1 MRIGPRAS
9 SHSVDYYFP
18 GIRIFVTAIP
28 KNGSQSV
35 LAFLT
40 ALELSAEG
48 NQGSFFVPLGE
59 VFEYSARYKVSPE
72 QEVQGGDGSI
82 LTIALVREPCARISS
97 CWIDKFLGWSPGVT
111 MLHGSALWF
120 ARAVNDRIGL
130 ERAFVT
136 FLDALAQDHELLHAD
151 AHWTPQ
157 SDLLRPLEYDH
168 QLEPDELTSLLP
180 KIVETHLLKGP
191 SHSRAELA
199 RDFVRSGLV
208 VERRNASPSLLRRI
222 LEFEP
227 EARLLIRGIYSD
239 DYRLKSQWE
248 PLGASHGEGF
258 LGDSGEL
265 NALILR
271 DTEQMRLAHFK
282 EVCELDVRLTRAREE
297 LAFARVQAT
306 QHAAERDNA
315 FLIRDAALQERDNA
329 LLVRDAA
336 LQGRDNAS

>member
-1 MRIGPRAS
+1 M
-9 SHSVDYYFP
+9 DYYFP
-18 GIRIFVTAIP
+18 KIRIFVTAIP

-40 ALELSAEG
+40 SLEFSTED
-48 NQGSFFVPLGE
+48 NQGSFLVPLRE
-59 VFEYSARYKVSPE
+59 VFEYSARYKISPE
-72 QEVQGGDGSI
+72 QEVHGSDGSI

-111 MLHGSALWF
+111 MLHGAASWF
-120 ARAVNDRIGL
+120 PSAVNDRGSL
-130 ERAFVT
+130 ETAFVK
-136 FLDALAQDHELLHAD
+136 FLDALAQDHDLLHAD
-151 AHWTPQ
+151 AHWAPQ
-157 SDLLRPLEYDH
+157 TALLRPLEYDH
-168 QLEPDELTSLLP
+168 QLEPGELTRLLP
-180 KIVETHLLKGP
+180 KIVEAHLLKGS
-191 SHSRAELA
+191 SHPGAKAA
-199 RDFVRSGLV
+199 RDFASSGLV
-208 VERRNASPSLLRRI
+208 VEQRNASPSRLRSI
-222 LEFEP
+222 LECEP

-239 DYRLKSQWE
+239 DYRLRFQWE

-258 LGDSGEL
+258 LEDSGEL

-271 DTEQMRLAHFK
+271 DIEQMRFAHFK

-306 QHAAERDNA
+306 EHAAERDNA

-336 LQGRDNAS
+336 LKVRDNAR